1 MLVFNAS
8 NSRALGEKIAKE
20 LGVKFEN
27 VATRIFPDGET
38 YVRIDSKVEGEE
50 AIIVQSMFPDQ
61 NSSLMEFLLIA
72 DTLKDFGASR
82 ITAVIPYLAYSR
94 QDKRF
99 QSGEA
104 LSIKTVAKLMKSVGI
119 DELITVDTHYHHVKP
134 GKFDF
139 FGIPSFNVSAARL
152 LADHVRERM
161 SKDLMIIGPD
171 LGASEMIKY
180 VTGKEETLRK
190 IKICPICGKPVDE
203 CTCRVKEKKYE
214 VKELET
220 DLNFHEKNVLILD
233 DIIASGGTMMKAI
246 EKVKLGGAERVMAAA
261 THGLFLK
268 DSLKKLKEMTDYLV
282 VTDSI
287 STPVSRVSVAPLI
300 AEAIKKIH

>member
-134 GKFDF
+134 GEFDF

>member
-99 QSGEA
+99 QDGEA

-119 DELITVDTHYHHVKP
+119 DGLITVDTHYHHVKP
-134 GKFDF
+134 GEFDF